1 MDLPAGGDEMPAKLR
16 QLTGSG
22 RCAEELG
29 RLHED
34 DGATDAADKTA
45 HDGCGDKIEY
55 LSRAQRREQQQPQR
69 RIKRQH
75 RNEREGLFRAERN
88 AERGENCPD
97 HGRRGGVHTEDK
109 LRRGGKEREQQH
121 WQHRAVQPIHR
132 GQTRNLRV
140 AHRDRDGHS
149 GDDHAGEQI
158 LWQILFFVPLQGREN
173 RQLHGAHRSFTVRRR
188 TSGRA

>member
-1 MDLPAGGDEMPAKLR
+1 MPRQLR
-16 QLTGSG
+16 QLAGSS
-22 RCAEELG
+22 RATEELWG
-29 RLHED
+29 LHED
-34 DGATDAADKTA
+34 DGAADAADESA
-45 HDGCGDKIEY
+45 HDGRGDEVEY
-55 LSRAQRREQQQPQR
+55 LPRAQRREQQQPER
-69 RIKRQH
+69 GIKRQH
-75 RNEREGLFRAERN
+75 RDEGDSLARPERDAERREHR
-88 AERGENCPD
+88 AH

-140 AHRDRDGHS
+140 AHRDRDGHR

-158 LWQILFFVPLQGREN
+158 LWQILFFVPPQGREN